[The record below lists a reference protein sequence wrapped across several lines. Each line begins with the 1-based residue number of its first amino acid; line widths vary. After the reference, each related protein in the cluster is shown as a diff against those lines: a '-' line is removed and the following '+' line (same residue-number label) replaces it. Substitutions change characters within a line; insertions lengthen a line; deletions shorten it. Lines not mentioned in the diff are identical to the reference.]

1 MEEIIRNFILNRVNA
16 DIVLSIAIIA
26 KKYLTY
32 IVNQLLMVLNLFSMK
47 NMEELTNSL
56 NFISNQMEVMGLKT
70 ERVENI

>member
-16 DIVLSIAIIA
+16 DIVLSIVIIA

-32 IVNQLLMVLNLFSMK
+32 IVNQLLIVLNLFSMK